1 MSKIKLVNMLIRLE
15 TERGPCR
22 ATESIQ
28 EVIRALN
35 YTMRDV
41 EEAWNVWRSDYVRAT
56 LRNGTPLP
64 LPSHMTMLLR
74 TSSGFAY
81 TRARIRAACWRRH
94 QGLHPAAFVGY
105 ESLYPPFRYAG
116 ISNTTNQPWA
126 VQAEG
131 GPVTQVDDVFAQNLG
146 NIGDYLAFVQ
156 ANDAQHPQIVP
167 APTPAPT
174 HAQPVFHAP
183 PQSAAVGVLDYPP
196 PSYPPPHSY
205 QSQQQQQPLMN
216 MHNVHNTR
224 ASGARPPSTA
234 VAAAVEVATRFV
246 EAVNKAV
253 GICIEL
259 NAM

>member
-1 MSKIKLVNMLIRLE
+1 MLARLE
-15 TERGPCR
+15 AERGPCR

-28 EVIRALN
+28 EVIRALT

-41 EEAWNVWRSDYVRAT
+41 EEAWSVWRSDYVRAT
-56 LRNGTPLP
+56 LGNGIPLP
-64 LPSHMTMLLR
+64 LPSHMTMLLS

-94 QGLHPAAFVGY
+94 QGRPPAAFVGY
-105 ESLYPPFRYAG
+105 DSLNPPFRYAG

-131 GPVTQVDDVFAQNLG
+131 GMVTQVDDVFTHNLG
-146 NIGDYLAFVQ
+146 NIGDFLAFAQ
-156 ANDAQHPQIVP
+156 ASDAQHPQIIP
-167 APTPAPT
+167 APTPTPT
-174 HAQPVFHAP
+174 HAQHVVKQYRAP
-183 PQSAAVGVLDYPP
+183 PQSTAVGALDYPP
-196 PSYPPPHSY
+196 PSYPPPHI

-216 MHNVHNTR
+216 IQNVNTAR
-224 ASGARPPSTA
+224 SSGSRPPSAA